1 MELTARPATLWD
13 TARLEGQ
20 NVIINLAAHQLP
32 EKLVIIPADVWTR
45 LWGNDAHAV
54 NRAHANRAA
63 IEKAINR
70 GWNDDRCKEIM
81 RVGHAG
87 HIMQLWLDDADFG

>member
-20 NVIINLAAHQLP
+20 NVLINLAAHQLP

-45 LWGNDAHAV
+45 LWGTTL
-54 NRAHANRAA
+54 
-63 IEKAINR
+63 
-70 GWNDDRCKEIM
+70 M
-81 RVGHAG
+81 RSIVLMPTGL
-87 HIMQLWLDDADFG
+87 QSKWR